1 MNRDSNKIENT
12 AEHTAAKITQYIAED
27 AVPSTEYT
35 YNYNYLPPLAM
46 VENVP
51 SSESFSARP
60 DWIFLVAMSALK
72 VLLNA
77 VMIGVKNEG
86 GIIEYAEK
94 LFAEIKTIAGN
105 LKTDAEKDLMDAIT
119 DEIRDSGF
127 PTSIEK
133 LQAFLEGVVK
143 KFALTV
149 TEETL
154 GDILIIITKMG
165 TVSGPASSLDDY
177 NNLFQFISL
186 PAISGT
192 FQEDSQ
198 FANMRVAGPNP
209 VMIARMHEP
218 DARLPITEAQYQ
230 SVMGEGDKL
239 ETALA
244 DGRLYLADYSV
255 FYDALNGS
263 FPSAQKFSYAPL
275 ALFAV
280 PSGEKTLMPV
290 AIQCSPYPNA
300 DNPIFTPKDDEYNWL
315 IAKTIVQIAD
325 ANFHEAVSHLGRTH
339 LFVEPFVIATHN
351 QLPSTHPLFI
361 LLAQH
366 FEGTLAI
373 NDAAQRLLIDPMGN
387 VDTLLSGSIDQ
398 SRVYAVQ
405 GAQSY
410 LRNVNTSAL
419 PQTLAQRGVD
429 DANLLPVYPYR
440 DDALLLWNA
449 IGQWVTQYI
458 KHYYASDEAVQND
471 AELKNWVAELVAH
484 DGGRADNIGEANRIS
499 TVAQLIELVTLVIF
513 TASVQHA
520 AVNYPQDAIM
530 SYTPAMPLAG
540 YAPPPTSQ
548 SGASQADY
556 MNILPP
562 LEIAEVQLQ
571 VGYILGSVY
580 YTRLGE
586 YGSNYFTDPD
596 IQKHLAQF
604 KQDLLDIEVEIT
616 ERNKTRIPY
625 EFLLPSRIPQ
635 SINI

>member
-1 MNRDSNKIENT
+1 MNTDHNNMENT
-12 AEHTAAKITQYIAED
+12 AEKIDAYIADEH
-27 AVPSTEYT
+27 ANPSNEYT

-46 VENVP
+46 VETVP
-51 SSESFSARP
+51 PSEAFTARP

-86 GIIEYAEK
+86 GIIDYVEK
-94 LFAEIKTIAGN
+94 LVADIKTIAGQ
-105 LKTDAEKDLMDAIT
+105 LKPDAEAAFAAAIAG
-119 DEIRDSGF
+119 ELSDSGF

-149 TEETL
+149 TEDTL
-154 GDILIIITKMG
+154 GDILTIIAQMG

-209 VMIARMHEP
+209 VMIARIHELDP
-218 DARLPITEAQYQ
+218 RLPITGQQYQ
-230 SVMGEGDKL
+230 SVMGEGDTL

-275 ALFAV
+275 ALFAI
-280 PSGEKTLMPV
+280 PLGEKTLMPV

-300 DNPIFTPKDDEYNWL
+300 DNPIITPKDDQYNWL
-315 IAKTIVQIAD
+315 IAKTIVNIAD
-325 ANFHEAVSHLGRTH
+325 GNFHEAVSHLGRTH

-361 LLAQH
+361 LLTPH

-373 NDAAQRLLIDPMGN
+373 NDAAQRLLIAPLGN
-387 VDTLLSGSIDQ
+387 VDTLMSGSIDQ

-419 PQTLAQRGVD
+419 PQTLAARGVD
-429 DANLLPVYPYR
+429 DASLLPVYPYR

-449 IGQWVTQYI
+449 INQWVSEYI
-458 KHYYASDEAVQND
+458 KYYYASDEAVQND
-471 AELKNWVAELVAH
+471 AELRNWVTELVAH
-484 DGGRADNIGEANRIS
+484 DGGRADNIGEANQIS
-499 TVAQLIELVTLVIF
+499 TAAQLIELVTLVIF

-540 YAPPPTSQ
+540 YAAPPSSP
-548 SGASQADY
+548 SGASEADY

-586 YGSNYFTDPD
+586 YGSNYFTEPD
-596 IQKHLAQF
+596 IQKHLLQF
-604 KQDLLDIEVEIT
+604 KQDLLDIEAEII

-625 EFLLPSRIPQ
+625 DFLLPSRIPQ